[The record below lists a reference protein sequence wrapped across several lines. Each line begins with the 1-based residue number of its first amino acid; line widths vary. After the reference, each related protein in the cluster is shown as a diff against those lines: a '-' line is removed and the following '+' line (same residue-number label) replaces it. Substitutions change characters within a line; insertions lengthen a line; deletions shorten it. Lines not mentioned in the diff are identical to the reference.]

1 MMNKYKDTSGRKS
14 DISPLQDVFEELLRA
29 YALKDRFN
37 ERKVV
42 SSWAE
47 IMGNTVAKRT
57 SELSVN
63 NKKLY
68 VKLSSAP
75 IKKELMMN
83 KSKILQL
90 IAERFGPDII
100 EDIIFL

>member
-1 MMNKYKDTSGRKS
+1 MNKYKDSSGRKS
-14 DISPLQDVFEELLRA
+14 NLSPLKDVFDELLQA

-42 SSWAE
+42 SSWGE

-57 SELSVN
+57 AGISVKD
-63 NKKLY
+63 KKLY
-68 VKLSSAP
+68 VKLTSGP

-83 KSKILQL
+83 KSKVLQL
-90 IAERFGPDII
+90 IAEKFGQHTI

>member
-1 MMNKYKDTSGRKS
+1 MNKYKDTTGRKS
-14 DISPLQDVFEELLRA
+14 DISPLQDVFEELLGA

-42 SSWAE
+42 SSWGE

-57 SELSVN
+57 TELSVN
-63 NKKLY
+63 NKVLY

-75 IKKELMMN
+75 VKKELMMN
-83 KSKILQL
+83 KSKVLQL
-90 IAERFGPDII
+90 IADRFGPHTI
-100 EDIIFL
+100 EDIVFL

>member
-1 MMNKYKDTSGRKS
+1 MNKYKDSSGRKS
-14 DISPLQDVFEELLRA
+14 DISPLQDVLEELLQA

-57 SELSVN
+57 SEISVKD
-63 NKKLY
+63 KKLF
-68 VKLSSAP
+68 VKLSSSP

-83 KSKILQL
+83 KSKVLQL
-90 IAERFGPDII
+90 IADRFGADAI